1 MKKLLK
7 HNNGLTKLGI
17 LAVMILGTGCKE
29 ATSNHASCIPLVKY
43 TKAEQIE
50 ALQVM
55 ERDSKAIES
64 RMIDDYGKLRAM
76 VRAACGK
83 NKPAKLLVQ

>member
-1 MKKLLK
+1 MKKLSK
-7 HNNGLTKLGI
+7 HSNVLTKLGI
-17 LAVMILGTGCKE
+17 LAMMMLLSGCVT
-29 ATSNHASCIPLVKY
+29 ATSSPVPCIPLVKY

-50 ALQVM
+50 AVQVM

-64 RMIDDYGKLRAM
+64 RMIVDYGKLRAM

-83 NKPAKLLVQ
+83 